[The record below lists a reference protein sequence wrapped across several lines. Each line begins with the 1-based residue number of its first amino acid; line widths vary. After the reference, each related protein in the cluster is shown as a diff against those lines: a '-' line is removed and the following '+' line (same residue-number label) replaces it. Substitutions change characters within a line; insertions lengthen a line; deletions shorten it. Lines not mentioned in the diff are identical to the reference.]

1 MSTFSEANQVRLA
14 LKMKYSQ
21 HAWYNSSH
29 VAAVD
34 DGFAIVVNVQYL
46 DNKVRKIIS
55 PVVDG
60 ISIKTEVEQ
69 KKRK

>member
-29 VAAVD
+29 IASVD
-34 DGFAIVVNVQYL
+34 DGFVIVVNVQYL